1 MATESKIIYS
11 IIMTQVYDGEVLEP
25 TQWVFDNK
33 KQAWDFYQELVKDSD
48 DDISKGRR
56 TSDWVYDS
64 MNHEDEND
72 GHAFWARYEDYNYPT
87 DHIQITLDP
96 LVLNPS
102 YIK

>member
-1 MATESKIIYS
+1 MAAESKIIYS

-48 DDISKGRR
+48 EDISKGRK

-64 MNHEDEND
+64 MNSEDEKD
-72 GHAFWARYEDYNYPT
+72 GHAFWARYEDYSYPT

-96 LVLNPS
+96 LALNPS